1 MSTKPKE
8 GKFKIII
15 KILKLGTLFL
25 EPAEHYYGS
34 NAPNKP
40 DVEMYAGEV
49 SFFRFVQSQYFWLN
63 NLVSMRVVQKA
74 FQDWGWPEESRTLL
88 SMESDQNQE

>member
-8 GKFKIII
+8 GKFKIVI
-15 KILKLGTLFL
+15 KIIEIFL

-49 SFFRFVQSQYFWLN
+49 SFFVSFKGSILYS
-63 NLVSMRVVQKA
+63 VSMCMVQKT
-74 FQDWGWPEESRTLL
+74 FQDRGWPDESRTLL
-88 SMESDQNQE
+88 PMESDQNQE

>member
-8 GKFKIII
+8 GKFKIVI
-15 KILKLGTLFL
+15 KIIEIFL

-49 SFFRFVQSQYFWLN
+49 SFFRFVQRQYFWLN
-63 NLVSMRVVQKA
+63 NSVLMRVVQKA